1 MEKDIRRKE
10 RRISKPTIESVKKVG
25 KSKKNNKSLSFK
37 VLRKPGNFTLIF
49 ALAYIMLIIMG
60 VIGRIST
67 LEYTSTT
74 EVTFGAVIGE
84 FTMPLVLASLL
95 VVTAIVYY
103 KNKVYGAALEISAG
117 LSMVVDVLIS
127 VVTTGFD
134 ITALLLTLII
144 PSILIIH
151 SIITFKTIKKEN
163 KKSA

>member
-1 MEKDIRRKE
+1 MNKDIDRKRRTPKTTSE
-10 RRISKPTIESVKKVG
+10 AEKKVT
-25 KSKKNNKSLSFK
+25 KDKKNNSRLSFK

-49 ALAYIMLIIMG
+49 ALTYIMLIIMG

-67 LEYTSTT
+67 LEHTSTT
-74 EVTFGAVIGE
+74 EVTFGAVMGE
-84 FTMPLVLASLL
+84 FTMPLVLAALL

-117 LSMVVDVLIS
+117 LSMIVDVLIS

-134 ITALLLTLII
+134 IMALLLTLII

-151 SIITFKTIKKEN
+151 SILTFKIIKKEN

>member
-1 MEKDIRRKE
+1 
-10 RRISKPTIESVKKVG
+10 
-25 KSKKNNKSLSFK
+25 
-37 VLRKPGNFTLIF
+37 
-49 ALAYIMLIIMG
+49 
-60 VIGRIST
+60 
-67 LEYTSTT
+67 
-74 EVTFGAVIGE
+74 
-84 FTMPLVLASLL
+84 MPLVLASLL